1 MIKNAMTATK
11 LGMTSASGMN
21 WQATTV
27 SSSGAKMCGAGS
39 ARAYRCTVP
48 PTQRP
53 PTIGHP
59 TRCQSLLRHQRL
71 GRDINIRPSCKGESD
86 DRWWGHEEA
95 IIQIGVHAAGEVA
108 IAGQH
113 CHGRAFLLGNLRS
126 QRA

>member
-1 MIKNAMTATK
+1 MPK
-11 LGMTSASGMN
+11 LVVGCLVEIGPEIIWRHGRGESFIN
-21 WQATTV
+21 IV
-27 SSSGAKMCGAGS
+27 RAGPNLVQID
-39 ARAYRCTVP
+39 R
-48 PTQRP
+48 
-53 PTIGHP
+53 I
-59 TRCQSLLRHQRL
+59 SLLVCAQRL